1 MKSPR
6 STGERT
12 EVFDI
17 VNCGPRH
24 QYMVMTALGP
34 ALAHNC
40 TQAVANDLLR
50 ESLRKIDDVV
60 LHVHDEIVAE
70 VNIADEA
77 LAKSEIERIMTTPP
91 AWATGL
97 PLAVEIKTMLRY
109 SK

>member
-1 MKSPR
+1 M
-6 STGERT
+6 
-12 EVFDI
+12 
-17 VNCGPRH
+17 NCGPRH

-34 ALAHNC
+34 VLAHNC

-50 ESLRKIDDVV
+50 ETLRQVKDCVI
-60 LHVHDEIVAE
+60 HAHDEVVCE
-70 VNIADEA
+70 VHRTDEA
-77 LAKSEIERIMTTPP
+77 LATVEIERIMTTPP